1 MTKEEFKG
9 FSSAAQHD
17 MVLDALVRITKNL
30 ETIEKESGKPFVGTV
45 KQRRNDVK
53 LLTILAEAF
62 GKNELVWKHSESTRY
77 EVKMIPRDEV
87 LSRFALYTGIGQ
99 KVYMEK
105 SKPAPWD
112 TAPMID
118 ATNDNRKGSRN
129 TFSEMTNAKEK
140 ITSAQQSSGNFMS
153 CKSSTDTTSYPD
165 ELVKRS

>member
-17 MVLDALVRITKNL
+17 MVLEALVRITKNL

-45 KQRRNDVK
+45 KQRRNDIK

-62 GKNELVWKHSESTRY
+62 GKNELVWKHSESTR
-77 EVKMIPRDEV
+77 DEV
-87 LSRFALYTGIGQ
+87 LSCFALYTGIGQ
-99 KVYMEK
+99 NVYMEK

-140 ITSAQQSSGNFMS
+140 IESAQQSSGNFMS

>member
-17 MVLDALVRITKNL
+17 MVLEALVRVTKNL
-30 ETIEKESGKPFVGTV
+30 ETMEKESERPFVGTV
-45 KQRRNDVK
+45 KQRRNDIK

-62 GKNELVWKHSESTRY
+62 GKNELAWAQKPRVTMDAG
-77 EVKMIPRDEV
+77 KMMPRDEV
-87 LSRFALYTGIGQ
+87 LSCFALHTGIGQ
-99 KVYMEK
+99 NVYMEK
-105 SKPAPWD
+105 SKP
-112 TAPMID
+112 APMID

-140 ITSAQQSSGNFMS
+140 IESAQQSSGNFMS